1 MKTFTLPRL
10 EYFLFAN
17 LVAKGY
23 ASAFGASHC
32 MPGVPPW
39 FVSVHGQSSGGLS
52 NGNLGL
58 DIDGVSISSGST
70 ASLTTGKTRTL
81 TLSGS
86 AFMGFLFR
94 LSGKNGENVKSVI
107 GIESGS
113 SGESKFNTICNSEIG
128 GITHTNAGSKSSIS
142 ITMSTDDMID
152 TTLEVTVVVSK
163 DLQKMYYEAFDISF
177 VSDGPVQIQS
187 PTPAPTQSPTP
198 APSQSPTAAV
208 RILVLFES

>member
-1 MKTFTLPRL
+1 MKTFTSPRL
-10 EYFLFAN
+10 VYAFLFAN

-23 ASAFGASHC
+23 ASGFGASHC
-32 MPGVPPW
+32 MSGTPPW
-39 FVSVHGQSSGGLS
+39 FVSAHGPSRGGLS
-52 NGNLGL
+52 SGNLGL
-58 DIDGVSISSGST
+58 NIDGVSISSGST
-70 ASLTTGKTRTL
+70 ASLTTGETHTL

-113 SGESKFNTICNSEIG
+113 SGESKFNTICTSEIG

-142 ITMSTDDMID
+142 ITMSSDDMID
-152 TTLEVTVVVSK
+152 TTLDVTVVVSK

-177 VSDGPVQIQS
+177 FSDG
-187 PTPAPTQSPTP
+187 TAPTQSPTP
-198 APSQSPTAAV
+198 VPSQSPTAAV
-208 RILVLFES
+208 RIILTNTATTVK